1 MKLNQKHYLKKSIE
15 IKSTNDATGEFTG
28 YISVF
33 DVVDHARDVVL
44 KGAFANSIKKLDDN
58 DRFLPCLWQH
68 DSHQPIGKFT
78 KLEEDDY
85 GLYVEAQL
93 LINDVAKA
101 KEAFALVKNG
111 VIGGLSIGY
120 RVGADGYEYDQE
132 EDIFYLKNIDLIEAS
147 VVTFPCNELATVSDV
162 KSKLEDGELPSLKE
176 FEKFLREAGF
186 SRTQATAIANGGLSK
201 LHKEQS
207 ESVSVK
213 EISTQLN
220 ELKELLKGN

>member
-1 MKLNQKHYLKKSIE
+1 MKLNQKHYLQKSLE
-15 IKSTNDATGEFTG
+15 IKSTNDETGTFTG

-33 DVVDHARDVVL
+33 GNVDHARDIVV
-44 KGAFANSIKKLDDN
+44 KGAFAESIKKLKDDG
-58 DRFLPCLWQH
+58 RFLPNLWQH
-68 DSHQPIGKFT
+68 DSHQPVGKFT

-85 GLYVEAQL
+85 GLYVEGQL

-101 KEAFALVKNG
+101 REAYALIKHG
-111 VIGGLSIGY
+111 VVSGLSIGY
-120 RVGADGYEYDQE
+120 RVKEGGYEYDQE
-132 EDIFYLKNIDLIEAS
+132 KDIFYLKNVDLIEAS
-147 VVTFPCNELATVSDV
+147 IVTFPCNDLATVSDV

-186 SRTQATAIANGGLSK
+186 SRTQATAITNGGLSK

>member
-1 MKLNQKHYLKKSIE
+1 MKLNQKHYLKKSLE
-15 IKSTNDATGEFTG
+15 VQSTDDATGKFSG
-28 YISVF
+28 YASVF
-33 DVVDHARDVVL
+33 GNVDHARDVVV
-44 KGAFANSIKKLDDN
+44 KGAFASTIKSLNESGKTI
-58 DRFLPCLWQH
+58 PILWQH
-68 DSHQPIGKFT
+68 DPHQPVGKFT

-85 GLYVEAQL
+85 GLYVEGEL
-93 LINDVAKA
+93 LVNDVAKA
-101 KEAFALVKNG
+101 KEAYALMKNG
-111 VIGGLSIGY
+111 VIDGLSIGY
-120 RVGADGYEYDQE
+120 YVKQDGYEYDQDK
-132 EDIFYLKNIDLIEAS
+132 DIFFLKDLELRETSI
-147 VVTFPCNELATVSDV
+147 VTFPCNELAAVLDV

-220 ELKELLKGN
+220 EVKELLKGN